1 MSYNLKDVFYL
12 AADMDIE
19 NGTYTAANKQ
29 GIIPIDVSAYVDP
42 IAKGKRRG
50 QGLAIYRVYQ
60 TVTSEHGSAMTETQL
75 GSFGTALT
83 VKPYTVTGHDVSGSP
98 ADPIDF
104 TAASDV
110 CIHASTIYGQAQY
123 PGLQP
128 LQVTLEPSDE
138 VPFVAVRDTIFMI
151 FTNSADLS
159 GAGGSDFNYWY
170 RLECSMI
177 TLDTATLN
185 QLLRTQTV

>member
-1 MSYNLKDVFYL
+1 MAYNLKDVFYL

-19 NGTYTAANKQ
+19 NGTYNAANMQ
-29 GIIPIDVSAYVDP
+29 GIQPIDISAYVDP

-50 QGLAIYRVYQ
+50 QGLAVYRVYQ
-60 TVTSEHGSAMTETQL
+60 TVTSEQGSAMVETQV
-75 GSFGTALT
+75 GSFGTALS
-83 VKPYTVTGHDVSGSP
+83 VKPFTETGHGLSGSP
-98 ADPIDF
+98 ANTIDF

-123 PGLQP
+123 PGLETVA
-128 LQVTLEPSDE
+128 VTLEPSDE
-138 VPFVAVRDTIFMI
+138 VPFVAVRDTIYML
-151 FTNSADLS
+151 FTNSDDLTA
-159 GAGGSDFNYWY
+159 AGGADFNYWY